1 MVTLTEGAVKWLI
14 AKVKATAA
22 TAAGKKYKNIQ
33 IPVSAWREEES
44 ENGYHYAADIQAYGV
59 TADDVPLVMF
69 SGDTGGL
76 ETMCVSGADKVT
88 VYADAIPNYIVTVQ
102 SIITL

>member
-14 AKVKATAA
+14 AKVKATV
-22 TAAGKKYKNIQ
+22 KKYQNIQ
-33 IPVSAWREEES
+33 IPVSAWREEET
-44 ENGYHYAADIQAYGV
+44 EDGYRYAADIQALGV
-59 TADDVPLVMF
+59 TADDIPLVMF
-69 SGDTGGL
+69 SGDTSGM
-76 ETMCVSGADKVT
+76 ETVCVSGADKVT